1 MGVIGLKL
9 TRLLLLVFFSKLADD
24 EGDKGI
30 NGDNEDEGFFIVQ
43 QNYSFVTNLEL
54 EVGPN
59 YLDCVSTQWWK
70 LISIF
75 IKLLYYFTALPPNK
89 TMATPKTPQMIPKY
103 TPRPPV
109 PRFGLK

>member
-43 QNYSFVTNLEL
+43 PNYSFVTNLEL

-59 YLDCVSTQWWK
+59 YLDCVSTQWVEIDFHFHK
-70 LISIF
+70 TNL
-75 IKLLYYFTALPPNK
+75 LLYCF
-89 TMATPKTPQMIPKY
+89 ATQKRHHRCM
-103 TPRPPV
+103 
-109 PRFGLK
+109 